1 MFCFLKFIVEF
12 IFNLQKSQ
20 KDLHIQ
26 IAVLQKEVE
35 ILKRSNKH
43 KRLNIEKADR
53 VILAIINSISPF
65 KEKLFIVRPETILRW
80 QKELIKSFW
89 TFKPKKRQGRPAIS
103 KDIRQLILSMKN
115 DNLYW
120 GARKIQGEL
129 LKLEIKIDEKTI
141 RNILNG
147 FRRRGKVK
155 KSLSWKKFLKLQI
168 HSIYAMDFFTIDTI
182 LNQRLYVYFI
192 LYHKTREIVQFAITT
207 NPTREIVRQ
216 QLIEFEQNLKQVV
229 YMIHDHAAQFNINYI
244 EYGIRGIKTSV
255 EAPNMN
261 AIAERFV
268 GSVRRE
274 VLDFY
279 ILINEKQI
287 QRILDEYI
295 SYYNSKRPH
304 QGLDQRIP
312 MKYKPHLYGKVQK
325 LPILGGL
332 HHYYMRRAA

>member
-1 MFCFLKFIVEF
+1 
-12 IFNLQKSQ
+12 
-20 KDLHIQ
+20 
-26 IAVLQKEVE
+26 
-35 ILKRSNKH
+35 
-43 KRLNIEKADR
+43 
-53 VILAIINSISPF
+53 
-65 KEKLFIVRPETILRW
+65 
-80 QKELIKSFW
+80 
-89 TFKPKKRQGRPAIS
+89 
-103 KDIRQLILSMKN
+103 MKN
-115 DNLYW
+115 DNLNW
-120 GARKIQGEL
+120 GYKKIQGEL
-129 LKLEIKIDEKTI
+129 LKLGISLDQKTI
-141 RNILNG
+141 RNILNV

-207 NPTREIVRQ
+207 NPTREFVRQ
-216 QLIEFEQNLKQVV
+216 QLIEFEQKVNQVV

-244 EYGIRGIKTSV
+244 EYGIKSIKTSV

-268 GSVRRE
+268 GSVRQE

-332 HHYYMRRAA
+332 HHHYIRSAA